1 MIWSNQ
7 TRIRKGYDLDVRIK
21 LCRGSRMTQPVRT
34 TDVFSAGWLRRCILS
49 SAGEL
54 GQKDFESG
62 RGTQTLMFLTI
73 GNFLSVLESGIMA
86 QWE

>member
-1 MIWSNQ
+1 MI
-7 TRIRKGYDLDVRIK
+7 
-21 LCRGSRMTQPVRT
+21 QPART

-62 RGTQTLMFLTI
+62 RGTQTLMFLTT
-73 GNFLSVLESGIMA
+73 GNFLLVLELGIMA